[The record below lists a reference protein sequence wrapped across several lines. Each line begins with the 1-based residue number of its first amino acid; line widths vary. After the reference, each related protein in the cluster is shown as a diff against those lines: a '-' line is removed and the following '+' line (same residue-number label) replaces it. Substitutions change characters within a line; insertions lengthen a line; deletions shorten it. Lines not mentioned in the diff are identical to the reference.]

1 MKIMY
6 LRFQIIFIF
15 YIFAMIL
22 VSHDCF
28 NHVVKRESGVNPE
41 QARCCKLHQCLWQD
55 SYPLFRMKMGRMFKG
70 EEVRKPARIII
81 VSKFRGVD
89 DELIGLRSECT
100 RSKAFYSLFSS
111 LF

>member
-1 MKIMY
+1 MY

-41 QARCCKLHQCLWQD
+41 Q
-55 SYPLFRMKMGRMFKG
+55 YPLLCFPLFGG
-70 EEVRKPARIII
+70 YC
-81 VSKFRGVD
+81 
-89 DELIGLRSECT
+89 LL
-100 RSKAFYSLFSS
+100 YSCHWF
-111 LF
+111 

>member
-1 MKIMY
+1 MY

-70 EEVRKPARIII
+70 EVSQKTCQIII
-81 VSKFRGVD
+81 VFKVSGSR
-89 DELIGLRSECT
+89 R
-100 RSKAFYSLFSS
+100 
-111 LF
+111 